1 MPHWFWILGASQLHA
16 IGIKICQGLCR
27 HRTLVSVFRFAKLQ
41 RLLRIVNCT
50 NSLFNQITM
59 KVTTKC
65 QIGFW
70 GHFLKVR
77 WHCNRAS
84 HHCREVQ
91 YYIANTICLNILV
104 LVLLSFH
111 VVNSIPEVLQEICMH
126 INLCMCTA
134 SPTYGIVFTC
144 VIYKYP
150 TIVIRWNIYT
160 LNFQWLSIIIHSIII
175 ICQAFCQSFCFA
187 VGISSIRSVGP
198 FLVQHCIMHITS

>member
-1 MPHWFWILGASQLHA
+1 MPHWFWILGTSQWHA
-16 IGIKICQGLCR
+16 IGIKICQGLCS
-27 HRTLVSVFRFAKLQ
+27 HRTLVSVFCFAKLQ
-41 RLLRIVNCT
+41 CLLY
-50 NSLFNQITM
+50 NSLFYQITM

-134 SPTYGIVFTC
+134 SPTYGIVS
-144 VIYKYP
+144 
-150 TIVIRWNIYT
+150 IVIQWNIYK

-187 VGISSIRSVGP
+187 VGI
-198 FLVQHCIMHITS
+198 